1 VIPWMTGKLAEIR
14 QLIQAGLVVAGILFI
29 GHVWWKTKSLVP
41 TVGAVLLSGLVLWST
56 ANIEWFQN
64 EIGQEMHSL
73 PAVHQAPGGG
83 AGA

>member
-1 VIPWMTGKLAEIR
+1 MIPWMTGKLAEIR

-29 GHVWWKTKSLVP
+29 GHVWWKTKALVP
-41 TVGAVLLSGLVLWST
+41 TIGAVLLSGLVLWST

-73 PAVHQAPGGG
+73 PAISGRTGGN